1 MEGSGQYSS
10 AVVLG
15 IVLAVGLILF
25 FLAVLLGRAVWRWI
39 TGTGRQSRL
48 NQKQEPKLE
57 APEQINATGVSASDL
72 FVIRSNLNAVTRQIE
87 DLERR
92 LRLKQSGIVRELAS
106 TRD

>member
-1 MEGSGQYSS
+1 MEGSDQYSS

-25 FLAVLLGRAVWRWI
+25 FLALLLGHAVWRWI
-39 TGTGRQSRL
+39 TGYGRRSRL
-48 NQKQEPKLE
+48 DQKQESKFE
-57 APEQINATGVSASDL
+57 APEQIHPTGVSASDL
-72 FVIRSNLNAVTRQIE
+72 FVIRSNLNAVARQIE

-92 LRLKQSGIVRELAS
+92 LRLKQPDIAKVLAS